1 MSFPRLAIHTG
12 NSVVTTNRH
21 PEWAGSIVLQHN
33 ETTATM
39 LKHGPNMTS
48 AAKNRHPLLST
59 WQSDCRGQH
68 WADYNADFDY
78 ARSNG
83 VWDLLFFGQEVANGQ
98 VVQENCCGGGCGCAV
113 AEPVAH

>member
-12 NSVVTTNRH
+12 NTVVATNRH
-21 PEWAGSIVLQHN
+21 PEWAGTIVIQHN

-59 WQSDCRGQH
+59 WQSDCRGRH
-68 WADYNADFDY
+68 WSDYNADHEY
-78 ARSNG
+78 AVSND
-83 VWDLLFFGQEVANGQ
+83 VWDLLFFGQEVKDGQ
-98 VVQENCCGGGCGCAV
+98 VVQANCCGGGCGCAV
-113 AEPVAH
+113 VEPVAH